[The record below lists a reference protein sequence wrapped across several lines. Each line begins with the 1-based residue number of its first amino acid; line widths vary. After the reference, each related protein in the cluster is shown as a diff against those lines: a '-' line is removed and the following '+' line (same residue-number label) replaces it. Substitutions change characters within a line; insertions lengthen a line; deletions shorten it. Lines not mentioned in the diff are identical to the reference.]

1 MASRE
6 THDFSV
12 LPSAWKDGS
21 MIIDGTANDFSFNT
35 VFFLVLLISYGTE
48 DGLDPCWPW
57 TIHRFAKKMKPL
69 VRNAH
74 KVT

>member
-35 VFFLVLLISYGTE
+35 VFFWFFSFPMVQKTALIHA
-48 DGLDPCWPW
+48 GLGQYIDSL
-57 TIHRFAKKMKPL
+57 RK
-69 VRNAH
+69 
-74 KVT
+74 